1 MSVRGAKLLTI
12 ALAACC
18 GVLLLLALILQAGW
32 GRGYRWLEPDADA
45 SLASSRVDREP
56 FKLPP
61 ESAYAATDARPLFNE
76 DRKPTPEVPEGPAE
90 APPPSVP
97 LNVALT
103 GIVLTPQLHLAM
115 IQDKTK
121 NSTISLKE
129 GMPMPGDQG
138 GWTLTEIK
146 QRSAIFKETGGDE
159 VEVELTTAV
168 ASQKPNQAGRAGK
181 PGSAPAANGAKPP
194 AMPGPAGQGNAPN
207 PQAAEQ
213 LQHRIEERRRQMR
226 DEAERLKKQQ
236 NPNNPPNH

>member
-1 MSVRGAKLLTI
+1 MSVRAAKLLTI
-12 ALAACC
+12 VLAACC
-18 GVLLLLALILQAGW
+18 GALLLLALILQAGW
-32 GRGYRWLEPDADA
+32 GRGYRWSEPDADA
-45 SLASSRVDREP
+45 ALASSSVDREP
-56 FKLPP
+56 FKLPA
-61 ESAYAATDARPLFNE
+61 ESAYAATDARPLFND
-76 DRKPTPEVPEGPAE
+76 DRKPTPDLPDAPAE

-103 GIVLTPQLHLAM
+103 GIVLTPQLHLAL
-115 IQDKTK
+115 IQDKGK
-121 NSTISLKE
+121 NATVSLKE

-168 ASQKPNQAGRAGK
+168 ASQKPNQAGRPGK
-181 PGSAPAANGAKPP
+181 PGSPP
-194 AMPGPAGQGNAPN
+194 PGNASKAQPTPGTAGNAPN

-236 NPNNPPNH
+236 GQNNPPNH